1 MKTKRYYV
9 TDLNDPKTRNQY
21 ERFKIWKGIRA
32 NEPCSDEEREEFE
45 RYVLGNGRYER
56 MKGDLENGNI

>member
-32 NEPCSDEEREEFE
+32 NEPCSDKEREEFE
-45 RYVLGNGRYER
+45 RYVLGSRYEEL
-56 MKGDLENGNI
+56 KGETKK

>member
-45 RYVLGNGRYER
+45 RYILKKESKKN
-56 MKGDLENGNI
+56 